1 MPLCGCAGIWCESP
15 TADRLWFMYSL
26 NLRREHRHV
35 AMKIGAYHAL
45 SSELSVSRYLNTV
58 RTSHPGSILVRQML
72 DEFEVTRRGHRYQAI
87 VYAPLAITLRGF
99 RKLFASQSLSVDLLK
114 LVLQHIF
121 IALDFLYTDARV
133 IHTGKSSAHQVRIHI
148 VYIA

>member
-1 MPLCGCAGIWCESP
+1 
-15 TADRLWFMYSL
+15 
-26 NLRREHRHV
+26 
-35 AMKIGAYHAL
+35 MKIGAYHAL
-45 SSELSVSRYLNTV
+45 LSELSVSRYLNTV

-114 LVLQHIF
+114 LVLQYIF
-121 IALDFLYTDARV
+121 IALDFLHTDARV
-133 IHTGKSSAHQVRIHI
+133 IHTGKSPPPTFVSISCALPKWRRSSGKEYTARFGREHGCGRLYEVR
-148 VYIA
+148 AARTRLP